1 MVIRSPWPGRD
12 VGRLDVIVGA
22 MFSGKSTA
30 LIRTYEM
37 IVEQITTLPVTLR
50 PYAKTAVRVYK
61 HVRDER
67 YGDHGAIVS
76 HDGQT
81 LPAVPVGDVWRLYHD
96 VTERD
101 VRVVLL
107 DEAQFFIEKSSAGMY
122 QLVEVVYQMLQEN
135 RHLVIAGLDQD
146 FRGLPFGPMGELLAM
161 ADVKQILTAQCA
173 VCGAPAT
180 HTQRLING
188 HPARFDDP
196 LIVVGSSDTYEPRCR
211 RCHVVLP
218 PNEQKTPAFFG

>member
-37 IVEQITTLPVTLR
+37 IVEQVTTLPVTLR
-50 PYAKTAVRVYK
+50 PYPKTAVRAYK
-61 HVRDER
+61 HARDGR
-67 YGDHGAIVS
+67 YGGDGAIVS
-76 HDGQT
+76 HDGKT
-81 LPAVPVGDVWRLYHD
+81 LPALPITEVCRLYDD
-96 VTERD
+96 VLQND

-107 DEAQFFIEKSSAGMY
+107 DEAQFFIEKSRSGMY
-122 QLVEVVYQMLQEN
+122 QLVETVYRMIHEN
-135 RHLVIAGLDQD
+135 RHIVIAGLDQD

-161 ADVKQILTAQCA
+161 ADVKNVLTAQCA

-180 HTQRLING
+180 QTQRLIG
-188 HPARFDDP
+188 GKPAYFDDP

-211 RCHVVLP
+211 RCHEVVP
-218 PNEQKTPAFFG
+218 AREQKTPASF